1 MKKIL
6 KNLVILLVFVI
17 AFKSNSNAY
26 TNEVFDKLRI
36 IEDERKVWTIEF
48 SNIINEDDM
57 SKIEDRFE
65 VSDDISKRKYDIDV
79 RLKDDNKTIEVI
91 PNFDYEEDTNYS
103 LKIDEFDDAYGN
115 ELKKGV
121 TLKFRMNKEDSNI
134 EFEDKEIERI
144 IKDELDLKEDEEVTQ
159 KMLFEIE
166 RLIIKD
172 NTNIK
177 TLVDLEKLKG
187 LRELDFRN
195 INFSNLTYFPKF
207 QDFEEIVMEN
217 CDLRNEDLYINI
229 NNIDKMEFNRCKVF
243 NMNILSK
250 IEDLRKL
257 ELYSCEFDDFYGLEN
272 SDIKKIVYKDILL
285 KNEDSIEALD
295 KIDRVVNLDLD
306 ESKPF
311 KILDLSNM
319 NIEDISDIPNLD
331 NVYDLDISHN
341 SIKDIT
347 ELSKYKSIER
357 LDISYNDI
365 EDITPL
371 FDLDKLEIIQF
382 DEAQLDKFEKEIEK
396 LEEKIDDLWIMIE
409 D

>member
-57 SKIEDRFE
+57 SKIEDCFE
-65 VSDDISKRKYDIDV
+65 ISDDISKRKYDIDV
-79 RLKDDNKTIEVI
+79 RLKDDKKTIEVI

-115 ELKKGV
+115 ELKKGG

-331 NVYDLDISHN
+331 NVYDLDIS
-341 SIKDIT
+341 
-347 ELSKYKSIER
+347 
-357 LDISYNDI
+357 YNDI

>member
-17 AFKSNSNAY
+17 AFKSNSNAI

-57 SKIEDRFE
+57 SKIEDCFE
-65 VSDDISKRKYDIDV
+65 ISDDISKRKYDIDV
-79 RLKDDNKTIEVI
+79 RLKDDKKTIEVI

-115 ELKKGV
+115 ELKKGG